1 MKVKITFIKTSI
13 DKLVDFWI
21 EEEEL
26 EQLKNDSFVKS
37 IDRNWDD
44 SKEAWLYSIEYQ
56 NGDSEELY
64 CNV

>member
-26 EQLKNDSFVKS
+26 EQLKK
-37 IDRNWDD
+37 
-44 SKEAWLYSIEYQ
+44 
-56 NGDSEELY
+56 
-64 CNV
+64 